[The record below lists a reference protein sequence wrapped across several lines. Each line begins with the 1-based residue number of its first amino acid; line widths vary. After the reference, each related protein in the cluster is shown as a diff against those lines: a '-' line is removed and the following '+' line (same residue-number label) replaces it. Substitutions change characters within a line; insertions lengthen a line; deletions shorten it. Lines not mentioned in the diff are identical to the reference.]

1 MSEKSID
8 EAVNY
13 LFTHGKKYALAKANR
28 IYLEEFRKSQK
39 AILMKSAMLKGLAKT
54 VAAAEIEA
62 YSDTEYVKILEG
74 IKEAVEKEE
83 EYRWGLISA
92 QARIDVWRSNEASNR
107 FLDKAVM

>member
-1 MSEKSID
+1 MNKFEK
-8 EAVNY
+8 
-13 LFTHGKKYALAKANR
+13 
-28 IYLEEFRKSQK
+28 
-39 AILMKSAMLKGLAKT
+39 
-54 VAAAEIEA
+54 
-62 YSDTEYVKILEG
+62 